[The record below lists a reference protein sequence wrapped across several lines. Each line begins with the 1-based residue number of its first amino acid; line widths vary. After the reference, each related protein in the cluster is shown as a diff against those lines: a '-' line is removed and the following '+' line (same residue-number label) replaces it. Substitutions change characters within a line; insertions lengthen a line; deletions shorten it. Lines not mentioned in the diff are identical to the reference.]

1 MNAYETEIDI
11 HGMTVNEAISELDYY
26 LEYLPDDVKEV
37 VVIHGYR
44 QGKRLLDMVRKEFQ
58 HDRIERKIVSMNPGI
73 TVFLIKIPNQ

>member
-44 QGKRLLDMVRKEFQ
+44 QGKRLLDMVRKEFE

-73 TVFLIKIPNQ
+73 TVFLIKIPNR

>member
-1 MNAYETEIDI
+1 MNVYETEIDI

-44 QGKRLLDMVRKEFQ
+44 QGKRLLEMVRKEFQ

-73 TVFLIKIPNQ
+73 TVFLIKIPNR

>member
-1 MNAYETEIDI
+1 MNAYEAEIDI

-73 TVFLIKIPNQ
+73 TVFLIKIPNR

>member
-26 LEYLPDDVKEV
+26 LEYLPEDVKEV